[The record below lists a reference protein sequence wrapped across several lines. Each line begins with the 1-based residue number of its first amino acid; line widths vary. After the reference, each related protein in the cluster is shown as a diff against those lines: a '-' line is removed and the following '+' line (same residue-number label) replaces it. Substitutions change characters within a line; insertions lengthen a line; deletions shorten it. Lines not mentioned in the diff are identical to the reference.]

1 MMKSK
6 AKVVVVG
13 GGVVGVSA
21 LYHLAK
27 KGWSDVVLIERK
39 ELTSGSTWHAAGL
52 LPLFNMSYSVGQLHK
67 YAVNLYKSLEEE
79 TGKNVGFSVV
89 SNIRLANNKDRM
101 DEYHQYAG
109 VAQTIGVDV
118 KFLTPDQVKEIWPLC
133 HTDDLIG
140 AIQHPEDGYIQ
151 PNDLTQALAKGAR
164 SLGAEIYR
172 QTTVIG
178 LEQQP
183 DDSWIVKTDKGD
195 IHADVIIS
203 CSGNF
208 VRQTG
213 EMVGLDIPVI
223 PVEHQYIVTEP
234 HPEIVK
240 RKEAGLPEMGVLRG
254 SDGLSLIHI

>member
-1 MMKSK
+1 MKSK

-27 KGWSDVVLIERK
+27 KGLSDVVLVERK

-67 YAVNLYKSLEEE
+67 YAVDLYKKLEEE
-79 TGKNVGFSVV
+79 TGQNVGFSVV
-89 SNIRLANNKDRM
+89 SNIRLASTKDRM

-133 HTDDLIG
+133 RTDDLLG

-151 PNDLTQALAKGAR
+151 PADLTQSFSTCALNIF
-164 SLGAEIYR
+164 SLLYLFSSVFFIKHSIDGF
-172 QTTVIG
+172 TFF
-178 LEQQP
+178 
-183 DDSWIVKTDKGD
+183 SDKF
-195 IHADVIIS
+195 S
-203 CSGNF
+203 FEC
-208 VRQTG
+208 
-213 EMVGLDIPVI
+213 
-223 PVEHQYIVTEP
+223 
-234 HPEIVK
+234 
-240 RKEAGLPEMGVLRG
+240 
-254 SDGLSLIHI
+254 